1 MMKKAYGFRGAMGAG
16 ISILL
21 LTITGGAMTGA
32 AIARDSGRH
41 EPASPLSVF
50 DPLVGK
56 TWRGVSPTNDGN
68 VDIIRWERIMGGKA
82 VQSTHSINDGEYGG
96 RTIFF
101 YSPNEDKLL
110 FHYFT
115 TANFHSTGEMK
126 RTDNGDLIVTEE
138 IHGLDN
144 LPEVRARLVF
154 HEDGWEMKSFYKQD
168 GEWVAGDGFRYRE
181 APDAEVLFRSSAN

>member
-1 MMKKAYGFRGAMGAG
+1 MHADELKRSERGKWRALRMGFAVLALM
-16 ISILL
+16 IP
-21 LTITGGAMTGA
+21 GA
-32 AIARDSGRH
+32 AWADDGNGA
-41 EPASPLSVF
+41 PAASPLAIF

-56 TWRGVSPTNDGN
+56 TWRGVSSANDGN
-68 VDIIRWERIMGGKA
+68 VDMIRWERIMGGKA

-126 RTDNGDLIVTEE
+126 IEDNGELTVTEE

-154 HEDGWEMKSFYKQD
+154 HEDGWEMKSSYKRD
-168 GEWVAGDGFRYRE
+168 GEWVAGDGYRYRE
-181 APDAEVLFRSSAN
+181 APGAQVRFQMTGE